1 MFHLLFSPLVLV
13 PWIATSEAVYGDL
26 SSLGVSQEALA
37 SASVAQESS
46 ESDADVQQILKD
58 FKVWLSKSDTRN
70 PSGYDVY
77 SSPWFCHGPNRNR

>member
-1 MFHLLFSPLVLV
+1 MFHLLFIFSLSFG

-58 FKVWLSKSDTRN
+58 FKVWFLSKSDTIQSTRCG
-70 PSGYDVY
+70 SLI
-77 SSPWFCHGPNRNR
+77 

>member
-70 PSGYDVY
+70 PL
-77 SSPWFCHGPNRNR
+77 WL